1 MWVGGLMM
9 GKAGRKERF
18 YGKVGSPAPPAACYD
33 GKAATRS
40 AANKGSNISR
50 GQIAFLI
57 FTRSV
62 QVFGHLVR
70 ATSVSRDQKPPEE

>member
-1 MWVGGLMM
+1 MWVGGLL

-33 GKAATRS
+33 GEAATRS

-50 GQIAFLI
+50 GQIAFLGLYKSLAI
-57 FTRSV
+57 
-62 QVFGHLVR
+62 
-70 ATSVSRDQKPPEE
+70 